1 MFGKFNAANRRLN
14 KFNRTRGGL
23 SKIVKIMGVTA
34 VFIFGVGLAIALG
47 EDDQVGGS
55 DAKGTQFIKRV
66 DVDEPLPET
75 NPDGTM
81 NGLNVLLIGRLNESY
96 IKEYLEISL
105 ESEKGL
111 LNPYQYHMG
120 IGQILGINYTEQGAY
135 NGSLLPVSY
144 LPFENGKVVWN
155 ESRAGL
161 PAKALTLRV
170 ANKYVFGGNAGT
182 GPVRPNPKADS
193 IGAPGSDYSMSAFQ
207 INKDQHASTKPS
219 NLTGYNHE
227 ANRGFDIAFFPDQL
241 SFLDRRAT
249 DTLTTYMNGEEFTD
263 RQAKLI
269 SGGTFNQGNG
279 LFSRVQLGMR
289 NPSAVSAEAKAMR
302 TERAKTYIE
311 DIEAITDKYQSV
323 WGKYVA
329 EGKDTSNR
337 WWTSFCMAL
346 VKERGWKFDVFKS
359 EYNKDYLDAYR
370 ILEPEA
376 TQADF
381 EKFIADNMG
390 VASDVNWYKPKT
402 SSRMHVYKDMGSYRM
417 GEEHISLG
425 HVVIAGALG
434 DVYAARMLK
443 LGGLEDVDPSNP
455 DTYMNKFENEWV
467 PDGTADWMR
476 EYGVDPSKVNPKRVA
491 LLNEAY
497 KLIGT
502 PYVYGARRPPV
513 KNPDGSYDVKTGAFD
528 CSSLVQYIYNT
539 VHGIEIGSW
548 TGEQINHKSS
558 EEIPLSEAQ
567 PGDLVY
573 FTSPGDS
580 TPHHV
585 VMYISGDLT
594 TGGEFTY
601 IHEPNPKRACEVST
615 WAYAGEK
622 RTLRRVK
629 GID

>member
-23 SKIVKIMGVTA
+23 SKIIKIMGVTA

-75 NPDGTM
+75 NPDGTI
-81 NGLNVLLIGRLNESY
+81 NGLNLLLIDKMEKGYAR
-96 IKEYLEISL
+96 EYLELARENHEGKLNSYPAHTTVDSVIATNIT
-105 ESEKGL
+105 ESGFY
-111 LNPYQYHMG
+111 PG
-120 IGQILGINYTEQGAY
+120 TVFPTGA
-135 NGSLLPVSY
+135 
-144 LPFENGKVVWN
+144 LPFKDGKIVWN
-155 ESRAGL
+155 ESYQGL
-161 PAKALTLRV
+161 PAEAMTLR
-170 ANKYVFGGNAGT
+170 
-182 GPVRPNPKADS
+182 
-193 IGAPGSDYSMSAFQ
+193 
-207 INKDQHASTKPS
+207 
-219 NLTGYNHE
+219 E
-227 ANRGFDIAFFPDQL
+227 ANRQVFSSNHGYGIGNVVPYYDKMVGGTYGAFQVTPSQFFATEKSNMNGYKESDNRKIDFMYFPDLLTHLDSRISIMVDMMDWDNLTEDEKVL
-241 SFLDRRAT
+241 SYSFDYNPGIGAFQTDELGGNPYKSENAT
-249 DTLTTYMNGEEFTD
+249 KMLRTISEDLLTVFNKYGVEIGKRSDFG
-263 RQAKLI
+263 QQ
-269 SGGTFNQGNG
+269 TFH
-279 LFSRVQLGMR
+279 M
-289 NPSAVSAEAKAMR
+289 
-302 TERAKTYIE
+302 T
-311 DIEAITDKYQSV
+311 
-323 WGKYVA
+323 VA
-329 EGKDTSNR
+329 Y
-337 WWTSFCMAL
+337 AL
-346 VKERGWKFDVFKS
+346 VQECGWKFQAGNTHDVINNGRDAWNLLKEKS
-359 EYNKDYLDAYR
+359 NVTGTLESFVLSNTAEFTLYNKQGFDRNARSGGGICKVTDIGMIKSDTIAIGHAY
-370 ILEPEA
+370 A
-376 TQADF
+376 NA
-381 EKFIADNMG
+381 MVG
-390 VASDVNWYKPKT
+390 KT
-402 SSRMHVYKDMGSYRM
+402 VY
-417 GEEHISLG
+417 
-425 HVVIAGALG
+425 
-434 DVYAARMLK
+434 ARMLQAS
-443 LGGLEDVDPSNP
+443 GLADIDPSNP

-601 IHEPNPKRACEVST
+601 IHEPNPQRACEIST